1 MLHNA
6 ARSSPCCLFQALPV
20 FRCRYDVFDGILLA
34 LWIRVAWLLSQRLH
48 FILPCGSFLP
58 HHFISL
64 QNKTTKSL
72 NAEKRHTCGDMNIFD
87 DHQSTLWTSSQED
100 PESQIVGSYNRN
112 TCEASC
118 RIKVGPHWYRVLDTI
133 VHCLSVHV
141 DCIRP
146 STVVIWKPIIF

>member
-1 MLHNA
+1 MTIITAIAFYFAMWLFSA
-6 ARSSPCCLFQALPV
+6 SSFHELPKQDDKELKCQKAPHKRVFPC
-20 FRCRYDVFDGILLA
+20 R
-34 LWIRVAWLLSQRLH
+34 
-48 FILPCGSFLP
+48 
-58 HHFISL
+58 
-64 QNKTTKSL
+64 
-72 NAEKRHTCGDMNIFD
+72 DMNTFD
-87 DHQSTLWTSSQED
+87 DHQSTLRTSSEED

-133 VHCLSVHV
+133 VHCLSVHD